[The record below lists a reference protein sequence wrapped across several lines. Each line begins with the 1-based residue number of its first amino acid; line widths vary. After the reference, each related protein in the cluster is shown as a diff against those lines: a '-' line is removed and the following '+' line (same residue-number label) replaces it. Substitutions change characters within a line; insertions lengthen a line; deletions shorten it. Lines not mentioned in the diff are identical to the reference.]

1 MTMARVMAATLNAV
15 FPRCK
20 SAQIMPFML
29 PSLLVVAM
37 RSRSIYELL
46 KGAQKAGSAGE
57 LDMRSGDVVRYI
69 TRAAIG
75 GCPSPRARGAA
86 PPGPRQ
92 EELPLEENS
101 HEVFP
106 HSAVPSADV
115 ALHHGLRGVRSAEIR
130 GAEIL
135 RPAESA
141 GWFLGRPSDTRPA
154 GTRHPGQDRPRFA
167 ALDVHGERADA

>member
-20 SAQIMPFML
+20 SAQIMPVMV
-29 PSLLVVAM
+29 PSLPVVAM

-75 GCPSPRARGAA
+75 CCPSPRARVAST
-86 PPGPRQ
+86 PGPRQ
-92 EELPLEENS
+92 AGLTTEENS

-106 HSAVPSADV
+106 H
-115 ALHHGLRGVRSAEIR
+115 
-130 GAEIL
+130 
-135 RPAESA
+135 
-141 GWFLGRPSDTRPA
+141 
-154 GTRHPGQDRPRFA
+154 
-167 ALDVHGERADA
+167 